1 MIQKFHE
8 PVPFEDEIYDSKTE
22 SYEKVTGYILGI
34 DDKYRVL
41 KLNESSCQND
51 VKITNE
57 DIDLFKSMLI
67 NWESIE
73 DDLKKVIKL
82 ILKRFYH

>member
-1 MIQKFHE
+1 M
-8 PVPFEDEIYDSKTE
+8 T
-22 SYEKVTGYILGI
+22 L
-34 DDKYRVL
+34 
-41 KLNESSCQND
+41 
-51 VKITNE
+51 KITNE

>member
-51 VKITNE
+51 VKNN
-57 DIDLFKSMLI
+57 K
-67 NWESIE
+67 
-73 DDLKKVIKL
+73 
-82 ILKRFYH
+82 